1 MTKNCGSNRMCKEK
15 KVTRDKRKG
24 SEVQGRQDIFV
35 AVILVE
41 GLVVQLF
48 YLSSTGTKQKRLNL
62 LVLFDLY

>member
-1 MTKNCGSNRMCKEK
+1 MCKEK

>member
-1 MTKNCGSNRMCKEK
+1 MCKEK

-48 YLSSTGTKQKRLNL
+48 YLSSTGTKQKRLKL